1 MVVKFL
7 VKEKEIDM
15 DLNQNFKSLKNI
27 IINTFN
33 LKCKN
38 IDLFLNTDKPLRGI
52 GKYTLEKGII
62 HRSMDNYTM
71 DYFNIDGKT
80 LHLDFLELKE
90 DYNTTPKKKIK
101 IKKSF
106 IKKENNINYDDL
118 DEFPELC

>member
-7 VKEKEIDM
+7 VKEKEINV

-27 IINTFN
+27 IINIFN

-80 LHLDFLELKE
+80 LHLYFLELKG

-118 DEFPELC
+118 DEFPKLC